1 VPVSPPRMANPLDK
15 FIPELEPAWMRPPL
29 WRWLEAS
36 EFLVNPRA
44 PVTDATDEV
53 VRGAAYYLR
62 ARQGQQGVP
71 VARHYPAYHLAYRL
85 WGLSSNFGGMRWQ
98 VEAMMLAGL
107 SDKWLAQHIP
117 MFAGETVFRL
127 YRQLYFDIESY
138 RDNPFAVM
146 SNIFAVSHSR
156 HGSDFDVDLTWKMLA
171 YELKDEFPLL
181 LRGVMG
187 GQMPDN
193 IKKRLQELTNV
204 RAIYA
209 RHHMVANMGLEFNE
223 QALALLG
230 PAKENFY
237 LNDATV
243 DGIKDQRLASTC
255 ESLLKS
261 INLVVLDSEKRLSA
275 IERLQEDVDMKA
287 LAEHFTVK

>member
-1 VPVSPPRMANPLDK
+1 MANPLDK

-44 PVTDATDEV
+44 PITDATDEV

-171 YELKDEFPLL
+171 YELKEEFPLL

-193 IKKRLQELTNV
+193 IKKRLQELTNT

-243 DGIKDQRLASTC
+243 NEIKDQRLASTC